1 MSDFHVSKQ
10 IKLKKLKNSKQFL
23 VPIIRA
29 YTFIYFRMK
38 ELKQNVSLVK
48 EKDKAL
54 EEKND
59 VLKKMGMEK
68 LMLLKRHHEKQ
79 IKIKNILFESEK
91 IITTINYQVNLFK
104 EVIRENEQRK
114 IYHYVDPDQGVV
126 ILGNFLKNKWK

>member
-1 MSDFHVSKQ
+1 MKTIFDNLPPMSDFHVSKQ

-48 EKDKAL
+48 EKDKEL

-59 VLKKMGMEK
+59 VLK
-68 LMLLKRHHEKQ
+68 
-79 IKIKNILFESEK
+79 
-91 IITTINYQVNLFK
+91 
-104 EVIRENEQRK
+104 
-114 IYHYVDPDQGVV
+114 
-126 ILGNFLKNKWK
+126 

>member
-48 EKDKAL
+48 EKDKEL

-59 VLKKMGMEK
+59 VLK
-68 LMLLKRHHEKQ
+68 
-79 IKIKNILFESEK
+79 
-91 IITTINYQVNLFK
+91 
-104 EVIRENEQRK
+104 
-114 IYHYVDPDQGVV
+114 
-126 ILGNFLKNKWK
+126 

>member
-1 MSDFHVSKQ
+1 MYDFHVSKQ
-10 IKLKKLKNSKQFL
+10 IPLKNLKNSKQFL

-29 YTFIYFRMK
+29 YKYIYFRMK
-38 ELKQNVSLVK
+38 ELKENVSLIK
-48 EKDKAL
+48 EKDKEL
-54 EEKND
+54 EEKNY

-68 LMLLKRHHEKQ
+68 LMMLKKHYEKQ

-91 IITTINYQVNLFK
+91 IITTINSQVSLFK